1 MRDLR
6 KGKSDLVDNNS
17 DLRKQVADL
26 KQSAMERRRIEEGLR
41 REGEELHALL
51 DGSPVALCLLG
62 PTGRP
67 VQVNQPFARLLG
79 YGSPGELVRIGG
91 DLGIFMNDQH
101 DLTHNPAVIAFRTKQ
116 GNALP
121 LSVLWSDGPASE
133 PRALAVLPG
142 PAM

>member
-26 KQSAMERRRIEEGLR
+26 KQSAMERRRIEDGLR
-41 REGEELHALL
+41 REGEQLHALL

-62 PTGRP
+62 SNGRP

-79 YGSPGELVRIGG
+79 YSSPGELLRLGG
-91 DLGIFMNDQH
+91 DLGIFMGDGP
-101 DLTHNPAVIAFRTKQ
+101 DLARNPPVIAFRTKE
-116 GNALP
+116 GRALP
-121 LSVLWSDGPASE
+121 LSVLWSEGPSSE

-142 PAM
+142 GHM